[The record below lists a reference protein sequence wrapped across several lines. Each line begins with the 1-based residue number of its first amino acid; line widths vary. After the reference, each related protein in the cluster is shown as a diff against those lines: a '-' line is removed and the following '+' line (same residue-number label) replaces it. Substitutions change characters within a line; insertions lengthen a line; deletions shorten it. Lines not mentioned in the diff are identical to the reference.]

1 MGNHNFYLEKDEFQ
15 LRRKSL
21 NFRFFSLRT
30 EIYRRNIRK
39 TAHIHNLFI
48 HILKNFKPTLII
60 KDFFPILFHY
70 VQCITLEQQ
79 KKTDI
84 KSAR

>member
-1 MGNHNFYLEKDEFQ
+1 MGNHNFYFEKEFQ

-39 TAHIHNLFI
+39 TAHIGTQSIYSLPEELQTNIDH
-48 HILKNFKPTLII
+48 
-60 KDFFPILFHY
+60 
-70 VQCITLEQQ
+70 
-79 KKTDI
+79 
-84 KSAR
+84 